1 MQSWIDGDGS
11 KEQIEIKTSHVRNP
25 QEGKKLTIGALQVTV
40 KATGAETGGNFGL
53 VEVTVPPYFADIW
66 PHLHKES
73 SEAIFITQGM
83 LALTLGEGTDF
94 CRAPGELYLY
104 PSPTGASHLESSSNR
119 LPSWPTLRLPGAEEF
134 FEALAGM
141 ALPLQSA
148 RPNVVADVWALGMS
162 FDHFPAS

>member
-83 LALTLGEGTDF
+83 LALTLGEETIVVRQGSFIYIPPQQVHRIWNPAATPATF
-94 CRAPGELYLY
+94 LAYFAP
-104 PSPTGASHLESSSNR
+104 A
-119 LPSWPTLRLPGAEEF
+119 GAEEF